1 LTLTEVSQ
9 TKSNGHLYTR
19 KLSLEENAGTRPS
32 DSFARFPVS
41 KSLRILELLL
51 RNGDRKT
58 VYTVSVG
65 QGDLAREL
73 QITRQALSLHFK
85 KLRGSGLVQVGRG
98 FINVTEEGSKAI
110 GYRGDP
116 VIVNVRIVPQKRSEA
131 IQRINQL
138 PAIEIYRVTGDAD
151 IVLILEQS
159 KLDPVLEALSGI
171 DGVVETRS
179 LVSISCR

>member
-1 LTLTEVSQ
+1 MTLTEVSQ
-9 TKSNGHLYTR
+9 TKSNDRLYSR
-19 KLSLEENAGTRPS
+19 KLSLEENASARAS
-32 DSFARFPVS
+32 DSSARFPVS

-51 RNGDRKT
+51 RNGDKKT
-58 VYTVSVG
+58 VYTVSIG

-85 KLRGSGLVQVGRG
+85 KLRESGLIQVGRG
-98 FINVTEEGSKAI
+98 FINVTQEGSKAI
-110 GYRGDP
+110 GHRGDP

-131 IQRINQL
+131 IQKINQL
-138 PAIEIYRVTGDAD
+138 PASEIYRVTGDAD
-151 IVLILEQS
+151 IVLIVEQGRLDRILEI
-159 KLDPVLEALSGI
+159 LSGI